1 MDQKFKEFEE
11 FRTSNERIAQELA
24 KTLNLPYFNLTF
36 IKPDIKALEYLP
48 EEIARQ
54 NKILPIKKELNVLY
68 LGVINPYDE
77 NLKKIIDTLKK
88 EKNIDV
94 KIGII
99 SENSFNI
106 GIEEY
111 KFLKTKKVTYI
122 GTFEVNQD
130 IVEEVIKNI
139 NNRKEIEN
147 KINEIINKDPFLI
160 FDYLL
165 AGAVKFKA
173 SDIHFEPYENFI
185 LVRYR
190 IDGLL
195 YDIFNFSKKIYPI
208 IKNRIKILSGLKIN
222 IKDKPQ
228 DGRFTITINKENIDI
243 RVSVVPTGDDEAI
256 VLRILLLELI
266 VKNIRDLGL
275 REDDFEILNKSIYSP
290 NGLILNTGPTGS
302 GKTTTLY
309 SIIMQ
314 IKKPELKILTIEDP
328 IEYKIEGISQSQVEE
343 EKGFT
348 FSVALRAFLR
358 HDPDVILVGE
368 IRDKETAQIAVQAA
382 LTGHLVLS
390 TLHTNDSLGAIP
402 RLISLEVDPKL
413 IPPALRLVIAQRL
426 VRKICPYCSFEYI
439 PDEDLKRKI
448 QNKLKNL
455 PQRVNLK
462 DIDLNNFTLIK
473 SKGCHY
479 CFETGYKGM
488 IAIFELLQINK
499 KLESIIYKN
508 PSELEIYEAVKD
520 DFVSLQ
526 QDGLIKALKKITTIE
541 EVERVTGLI

>member
-24 KTLNLPYFNLTF
+24 KALNLPYFNLTF

-99 SENSFNI
+99 SENSFSI

-243 RVSVVPTGDDEAI
+243 RVSVVPAGDDEAI

-439 PDEDLKRKI
+439 PDEDLKLKI

-462 DIDLNNFTLIK
+462 DIDLNNFTLMK

-499 KLESIIYKN
+499 QLESIIYKN